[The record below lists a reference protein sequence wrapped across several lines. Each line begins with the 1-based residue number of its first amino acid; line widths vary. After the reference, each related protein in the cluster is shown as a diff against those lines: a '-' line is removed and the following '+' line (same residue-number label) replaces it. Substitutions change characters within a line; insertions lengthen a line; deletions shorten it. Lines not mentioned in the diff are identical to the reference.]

1 MTFFLQAVMS
11 GIALG
16 AVYALLALGFVI
28 IYRATDVVSFAQPA
42 LMVFGAYWTV
52 YFATVIG
59 WNFWLALV
67 IAAVL
72 GAAMGGLVERV
83 FLRPLVGRPPF
94 SAVMVTIGL
103 DIVLRVIVH
112 DLLGINQ
119 RSVGDPFGL
128 RTVDVGGIPVPISDI
143 AALLGA
149 ILVISLLLVFYRT
162 TKYGLAMRAAAFDQ
176 EAAMAQGIPVGRMF
190 GLSWALAGAMAA
202 VAGTFLGM
210 GNSSISRSTWVF
222 ALKALPVIVLG
233 GLDSIRGAIVGGAI
247 IGIAESLTAAYQP
260 RTAPWLGAGFELV
273 VPYAVMVVVLLVKP
287 YGLFGTAEVQRV

>member
-1 MTFFLQAVMS
+1 MTFFLEAVAS
-11 GIALG
+11 GVALG

-59 WNFWLALV
+59 FNFWVALV
-67 IAAVL
+67 IAAIL
-72 GAAMGGLVERV
+72 GAVMGGLVERL

-103 DIVLRVIVH
+103 DIVLRVIVD

-128 RTVDVGGIPVPISDI
+128 RTISLGDVIIPMSNLV
-143 AALLGA
+143 AMAGA
-149 ILVISLLLVFYRT
+149 ILAITALMVFYRT

-190 GLSWALAGAMAA
+190 GLSWALAGSLAA
-202 VAGTFLGM
+202 IAGTFISM
-210 GNSSISRSTWVF
+210 GNSSLSRSSWVF
-222 ALKALPVIVLG
+222 ALRALPVIVLG
-233 GLDSIRGAIVGGAI
+233 GLDSIRGAIVGGLM
-247 IGIAESLTAAYQP
+247 IGIAERLVAAYQP
-260 RTAPWLGAGFELV
+260 EAAPWLGAGFELV
-273 VPYAVMVVVLLVKP
+273 VPYLVMVGVLLVKP